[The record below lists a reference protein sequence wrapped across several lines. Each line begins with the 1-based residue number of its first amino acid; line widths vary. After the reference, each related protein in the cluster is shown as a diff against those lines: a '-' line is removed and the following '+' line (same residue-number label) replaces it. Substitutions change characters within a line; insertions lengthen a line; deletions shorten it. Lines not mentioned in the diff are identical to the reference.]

1 MTFTTKGNN
10 VKEYSIRN
18 TIGLAVGLWFA
29 AAQGVAGAQTAA
41 DKAAADTLFNE
52 GKKLISKGD
61 TAGAC
66 ALFEASLNKAVQ
78 LGTQLA
84 LASCYE
90 TIGKTASAWGE
101 FRAAAS
107 TASKAHDRRQ
117 LFAEEHAATLEPK
130 LSKLV
135 LKLEPGYRVDG
146 LEIKRDG
153 AVVSA
158 AELGAPVPVD
168 PGDHTIEASAPGW
181 VAWSNKV
188 SVVSPGVI
196 AVIVPALGKAPV
208 KVEDPR
214 PEPAP
219 VVAKLPPEDPVRP
232 RRLLA
237 YGVAGGGAG
246 LIGVSLIFGAIASSR
261 WGDAQNHCHQNQ
273 CDATGVDLA
282 HGAQTM
288 GNVSTGIFVVGTAAL
303 ATGVVLYLTARPSD
317 AEKAPDPTALRVLP
331 GVAATQVGLT
341 LQGGF

>member
-1 MTFTTKGNN
+1 YRKR
-10 VKEYSIRN
+10 S
-18 TIGLAVGLWFA
+18 TIGLAIGLWLA
-29 AAQGVAGAQTAA
+29 AGQGVAGAQTAA

-52 GKKLISKGD
+52 GKKLIGKGD
-61 TAGAC
+61 AAGAC
-66 ALFEASLNKAVQ
+66 ALFEASLTKAVQ

-90 TIGKTASAWGE
+90 TVGKTASAWGE

-117 LFAEEHAATLEPK
+117 HFAEEHAAALEPK

-188 SVVSPGVI
+188 SVVSPGVVE
-196 AVIVPALGKAPV
+196 VIVPALGKAPV
-208 KVEDPR
+208 KIEAPR
-214 PEPAP
+214 PAP
-219 VVAKLPPEDPVRP
+219 VSVVAKPPPEDTARP

-288 GNVSTGIFVVGTAAL
+288 GNVSTGIFVAGTAAL
-303 ATGVVLYLTARPSD
+303 ATGVVLYLTTRPSG
-317 AEKAPDPTALRVLP
+317 AEKAPDPTVLRVLP
-331 GVAATQVGLT
+331 GVAAGQVGLT

>member
-1 MTFTTKGNN
+1 MR
-10 VKEYSIRN
+10 S
-18 TIGLAVGLWFA
+18 TIGLAIGLWLA
-29 AAQGVAGAQTAA
+29 VGQAVAWAQTAA

-52 GKKLISKGD
+52 GKKLINKGD
-61 TAGAC
+61 AAGAC

-90 TIGKTASAWGE
+90 TLGETASAWGE

-107 TASKAHDRRQ
+107 TASKSHDRRQ
-117 LFAEEHAATLEPK
+117 RFAEEHAGALELR

-135 LKLEPGYRVDG
+135 VKLEPGYRVDG

-168 PGDHTIEASAPGW
+168 PGEHVIEARAAGW
-181 VAWSNKV
+181 NDWSNKV
-188 SVVSPGVI
+188 SVVSPGIVE
-196 AVIVPALGKAPV
+196 VIVPALGKAPV
-208 KVEDPR
+208 KIEDAKLKPD
-214 PEPAP
+214 PM
-219 VVAKLPPEDPVRP
+219 VAKRVAEDTTRP
-232 RRLLA
+232 RRLLS
-237 YGVAGGGAG
+237 YGVAAGGAG
-246 LIGVSLIFGAIASSR
+246 LIGASLIFGAIASSR

-273 CDATGVDLA
+273 CDAAGVDLA

-288 GNVSTGIFVVGTAAL
+288 GNVSTGLFVVGTAAL
-303 ATGVVLYLTARPSD
+303 ATGVVLYLTARPAD
-317 AEKAPDPTALRVLP
+317 AEKAPERTALRILP
-331 GVAATQVGLT
+331 GVGSAQVGVT

>member
-1 MTFTTKGNN
+1 M
-10 VKEYSIRN
+10 RN
-18 TIGLAVGLWFA
+18 TIFLAIGLCLTAG
-29 AAQGVAGAQTAA
+29 QGVVWAQTAA

-52 GKKLISKGD
+52 GKKLINTGD

-90 TIGKTASAWGE
+90 TLGKLTSAWGE

-117 LFAEEHAATLEPK
+117 RFAEDHAAALEPR

-135 LKLEPGYRVDG
+135 VKLEPGYRVDG

-153 AVVSA
+153 VVISA

-168 PGDHTIEASAPGW
+168 PGDHTIEANAAGW
-181 VAWSNKV
+181 NPWSNKV
-188 SVVSPGVI
+188 SVVSPGV
-196 AVIVPALGKAPV
+196 VEVVVPALGKAPV
-208 KVEDPR
+208 KIE
-214 PEPAP
+214 EPKLKPTAA
-219 VVAKLPPEDPVRP
+219 VATPPDDMARR

-246 LIGVSLIFGAIASSR
+246 LIGVSLIFGALASSK
-261 WGDAQNHCHQNQ
+261 WSDAQMHCHGNL
-273 CDATGVDLA
+273 CDSTGVGLA
-282 HGAQTM
+282 GSAHTM
-288 GNVSTGIFVVGTAAL
+288 GNLSTTTFCIG
-303 ATGVVLYLTARPSD
+303 LTAVAGGGILLFTTHADHEVVHASD
-317 AEKAPDPTALRVLP
+317 STALRVTPAVGPSQL
-331 GVAATQVGLT
+331 GVS